1 MRRFLLGCTAGA
13 ALLGAS
19 AAWAGGTVEPTP
31 EPEVIPAAGSSSSS
45 GVLVPILLLLV
56 LAAAASSSGGGSGA
70 QASDRRLKTD
80 IAWIGMAR
88 NGLPLYRYRY
98 LGHPQVFE
106 GVMAQDVANLYPEA
120 VRHSAAG
127 WMGVDYDRLGLQMR
141 RVA

>member
-19 AAWAGGTVEPTP
+19 AAFAGGTVEPSP
-31 EPEVIPAAGSSSSS
+31 EPEPIPQAGSSSS
-45 GVLVPILLLLV
+45 GGIIVPLLLLLV
-56 LAAAASSSGGGSGA
+56 LAAAASSSGDDGA

-80 IAWIGMAR
+80 IAWIGMAK

-98 LGHPQVFE
+98 RGHAAVFE
-106 GVMAQDVANLYPEA
+106 GVMAQDVANRFPQALRRSP
-120 VRHSAAG
+120 AG
-127 WMGVDYDRLGLQMR
+127 WLGVDYDKLGMKMR